1 MDIDCCRATRPLLNC
16 SFGQIGYAST
26 ISAGRLNNVG
36 LGIEEPKVLIGT
48 TISGHGASMG
58 VIEERRLR
66 PALPERRRR
75 DGERDGGP
83 RDGDLTV
90 QIRIVFST
98 ISTLHG

>member
-1 MDIDCCRATRPLLNC
+1 M
-16 SFGQIGYAST
+16 GIGYRGAEARLRRAS
-26 ISAGRLNNVG
+26 A
-36 LGIEEPKVLIGT
+36 EAP
-48 TISGHGASMG
+48 ISGHGVSTGA
-58 VIEERRLR
+58 IDEQHLR
-66 PALPERRRR
+66 QALPQRRRR